1 MASVAG
7 GSSAGS
13 SARTNASNKSMSMY
27 QDDSKMYAA
36 VKLYTSLEDTNNDG
50 NDAKLDIETLGKA
63 QLNDDLKGIN
73 KKNILARLERQVKKR
88 LFILNHIILSNQAV
102 TVPLFHLIFFLTF
115 IQILFNIFYKVEI
128 TNEFAIEPIQS
139 N

>member
-1 MASVAG
+1 
-7 GSSAGS
+7 
-13 SARTNASNKSMSMY
+13 MY

-36 VKLYTSLEDTNNDG
+36 VKMYTSLEDASNDG

-73 KKNILARLERQVKKR
+73 KKNILVRLERQVTKR
-88 LFILNHIILSNQAV
+88 LFILNHIILTNQAV
-102 TVPLFHLIFFLTF
+102 TVPLYHLIFFLTF

-128 TNEFAIEPIQS
+128 TNEFAGEPILA

>member
-1 MASVAG
+1 
-7 GSSAGS
+7 
-13 SARTNASNKSMSMY
+13 
-27 QDDSKMYAA
+27 MYAA

>member
-1 MASVAG
+1 MF
-7 GSSAGS
+7 
-13 SARTNASNKSMSMY
+13 
-27 QDDSKMYAA
+27 AA
-36 VKLYTSLEDTNNDG
+36 VKLYTSLEDANNDG

-88 LFILNHIILSNQAV
+88 LFILNHIILTNQAV
-102 TVPLFHLIFFLTF
+102 SVPLYHIIFFLTF

-128 TNEFAIEPIQS
+128 TNEFAIEPILS